1 MYKFIRFRVNYSPYL
16 VVEPLAVHDG
26 RVPDGGAAELVGA
39 RVTAEEHG
47 TYVLGLVDNTL
58 LISIPLLI

>member
-39 RVTAEEHG
+39 RVTAEGHG
-47 TYVLGLVDNTL
+47 IGF
-58 LISIPLLI
+58 SR